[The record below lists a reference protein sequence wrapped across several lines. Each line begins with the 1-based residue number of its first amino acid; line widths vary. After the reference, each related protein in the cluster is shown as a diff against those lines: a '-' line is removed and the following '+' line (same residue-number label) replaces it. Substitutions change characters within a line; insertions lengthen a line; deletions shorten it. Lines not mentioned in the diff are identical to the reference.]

1 MKPMYKKRPE
11 CTPIKKKNEKKFK
24 MKWKPQK
31 SKQQVRENG
40 KWKGEL
46 LDLNA
51 P

>member
-11 CTPIKKKNEKKFK
+11 CTPIEKNDFFKK
-24 MKWKPQK
+24 MKWEPQK

-40 KWKGEL
+40 KSKEEL

-51 P
+51 S